1 MSKVNI
7 DLVSMNTKQVE
18 NSTKTLKQRIKELK
32 DELANL
38 NLESDEA
45 KAKLQ
50 ELGALL
56 HTSAEITELARLK
69 SIDYGDTLAS
79 VTQATAGLVGGI
91 SAVNSVMT
99 LMGVNSSETAKSLQ
113 TMTALMALVQSLSTL
128 DTAEKSW
135 RALYEKV
142 IKAVGAKKLDAQAT
156 ADDTKEQNQNTT
168 AVNQNTTAVNQN
180 TTAVNQNANSLKS
193 GVTSANL
200 FKNGVR
206 GLWSALKGFAV
217 ANPFTLII
225 MSLTSGIALLSK
237 FNEKAKEARL
247 EAEKA
252 KTKALEDLY
261 RNPQDTND
269 IMVNSA
275 WDAEMLARRKKG
287 VAYYKMLSQDI
298 MDGVESG
305 ISRKN
310 ELKLAQELFEELRI
324 TEEKYTKLK
333 NEVDLQE
340 HFWSFKNK
348 EQQESKEGVEEYKK
362 LLNNYLS
369 LYNAQYEFTKNK
381 LVKLSHEITLLEK
394 DSDEYNEK
402 MNKINAT
409 IVELDESYNEA
420 LNKTKELDAIN
431 NKEKEDEKKAE
442 EDKKKAREDFYAKQL
457 NDLKTSLTNQQLE
470 LELSYKKR
478 EISEKEYL
486 DKSLEL
492 NKWYYAELEKI
503 KYNPN
508 LTKTDI
514 LQAQSNITSSE
525 NNISNFN
532 ISKIREKQIKEA
544 NILTTDETKR
554 LLNDIETYK
563 QLIIDNNA
571 KILVLQGKSLR
582 EQYELLKQVDNQSK
596 EEKLRHINDMLS
608 IDIDYYDNELKLI
621 RQNYE
626 EEKRYAT
633 EQYQREKEALEEELK
648 TIKNEADKK
657 IQEEKI
663 NQLKEEYNKSI
674 DVLKQQYLL
683 NEYDIELQKTT
694 LLAEASNERFL
705 IEKEEIEKRI
715 ELQEKYYE
723 AYMNIY
729 SGLSGFIREIQSG
742 YDSNSKEYKNIQ
754 KTMIIADTISAS
766 MSAYKS
772 GVSSGLPAPTNL
784 IYGGVLAAIATAQG
798 ITQLKNL
805 ENETIN
811 TTSAVN
817 NVSNTN
823 PYETLSYAT
832 LSQINGNIVDSKV
845 YVVESE
851 LQAVSKSVDIYETEA
866 QF

>member
-1 MSKVNI
+1 MGKVNI

-45 KAKLQ
+45 KAKMQ
-50 ELGALL
+50 ELGDLM
-56 HTSAEITELARLK
+56 HIQSEITELARLK
-69 SIDYGDTLAS
+69 SNDYGNTLAS
-79 VTQATAGLVGGI
+79 VTKATAGLVGGI

-142 IKAVGAKKLDAQAT
+142 IKAVGAKKLDEQAT
-156 ADDTKEQNQNTT
+156 ADDTKEQIQNTT
-168 AVNQNTTAVNQN
+168 AVNQNTSAVNQN
-180 TTAVNQNANSLKS
+180 TTAVNNNANSLKS

-225 MSLTSGIALLSK
+225 TTLTTAISLVSTFVS
-237 FNEKAKEARL
+237 KAKEARV

-252 KTKALEDLY
+252 TNEYMKNIFSNVFDASNINFDTSNMSTPFIEMREDIDKILKNTKKAINGEEVDLVDENTIARYKLFYKEYLEFQEK
-261 RNPQDTND
+261 RNESLKEYTKL
-269 IMVNSA
+269 SK
-275 WDAEMLARRKKG
+275 EEKETEEGKRKHLEYLA
-287 VAYYKMLSQDI
+287 
-298 MDGVESG
+298 
-305 ISRKN
+305 N
-310 ELKLAQELFEELRI
+310 EVRYRI
-324 TEEKYTKLK
+324 TEVGYLRDYISLTINSLK
-333 NEVDLQE
+333 ILE
-340 HFWSFKNK
+340 
-348 EQQESKEGVEEYKK
+348 EG
-362 LLNNYLS
+362 
-369 LYNAQYEFTKNK
+369 
-381 LVKLSHEITLLEK
+381 
-394 DSDEYNEK
+394 SDEYNARIEK
-402 MNKINAT
+402 YNDAVNQIESAYQAT
-409 IVELDESYNEA
+409 ITAAKNLEEFD
-420 LNKTKELDAIN
+420 KTQTKKKE
-431 NKEKEDEKKAE
+431 EDEKKAE

-514 LQAQSNITSSE
+514 LQAQTNVTSSE

-596 EEKLRHINDMLS
+596 EEKLHHINDMLS

-626 EEKRYAT
+626 EEKRYTT
-633 EQYQREKEALEEELK
+633 EQYEREKEALEEELK

-663 NQLKEEYNKSI
+663 NQLKEEYDKSI

-694 LLAEASNERFL
+694 LLADASNERFL

-754 KTMIIADTISAS
+754 KTMIIADTITAS

-798 ITQLKNL
+798 IAQLKNL

>member
-1 MSKVNI
+1 MGKVNI

-45 KAKLQ
+45 KAKMA
-50 ELGALL
+50 ELGDLM
-56 HTSAEITELARLK
+56 HTQSEITELARLK
-69 SIDYGDTLAS
+69 SSDYGDTLAS
-79 VTQATAGLVGGI
+79 VTKATAGLVGGI
-91 SAVNSVMT
+91 SAINSVMV

-142 IKAVGAKKLDAQAT
+142 IKAVGAKKLDEQAT
-156 ADDTKEQNQNTT
+156 ADDTKEQIQNTT

-180 TTAVNQNANSLKS
+180 TTAVNNNANSLKS
-193 GVTSANL
+193 
-200 FKNGVR
+200 GVR
-206 GLWSALKGFAV
+206 GLWSALKGFALS
-217 ANPFTLII
+217 NPFTLII
-225 MSLTSGIALLSK
+225 VSLTSAIALLSK
-237 FNEKAKEARL
+237 FSEKAKEARL
-247 EAEKA
+247 EAERA
-252 KTKALEDLY
+252 KTKELEQLY
-261 RNPQDTND
+261 SNPQNTND

-275 WDAEMLARRKKG
+275 LDAQTLADRKRG
-287 VAYYKMLSQDI
+287 VAYYKELSQDI
-298 MDGVESG
+298 LDGVESG

-310 ELKLAQELFEELRI
+310 ELKLAQELFEELRV

-348 EQQESKEGVEEYKK
+348 EQKESKEGVEEYKK

-409 IVELDESYNEA
+409 IVELDDSYNEA
-420 LNKTKELDAIN
+420 LNKTKELDAIH
-431 NKEKEDEKKAE
+431 NKEKEDEKKAD

-478 EISEKEYL
+478 EISEKDYL

-508 LTKTDI
+508 LTKTDM

-626 EEKRYAT
+626 EEKRYTT
-633 EQYQREKEALEEELK
+633 EQYEREKEALEEELK

-657 IQEEKI
+657 IQKEKI
-663 NQLKEEYNKSI
+663 NQLKEEYDKSI

-694 LLAEASNERFL
+694 LLADASNERFL

-742 YDSNSKEYKNIQ
+742 YDSNSKQYKNIQ
-754 KTMIIADTISAS
+754 KTMIIADTITAS

-784 IYGGVLAAIATAQG
+784 IYGGVLASLATAQG
-798 ITQLKNL
+798 IAQLKNL